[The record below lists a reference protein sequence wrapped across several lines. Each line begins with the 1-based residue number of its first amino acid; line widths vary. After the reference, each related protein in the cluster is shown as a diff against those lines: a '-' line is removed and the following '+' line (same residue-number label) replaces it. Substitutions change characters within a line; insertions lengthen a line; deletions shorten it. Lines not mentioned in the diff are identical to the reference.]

1 MSSLSMNII
10 IDVTLT
16 HFILTGCRCGMLEQN
31 SGTDLNGKHTVK
43 VFFDVVMKRW
53 KILFMKAQNKS
64 LE

>member
-1 MSSLSMNII
+1 MSSLSMNLI

-31 SGTDLNGKHTVK
+31 SGTDLNGKYTVK
-43 VFFDVVMKRW
+43 LFFDVVTKRW
-53 KILFMKAQNKS
+53 KILFITAQNKN